1 MVFGYLPICR
11 TAAEP
16 CGWHQWWCRCC
27 WPRASW
33 PGGNISEAL
42 WKYVAIR
49 VLIND
54 STATDVINYP
64 LKDRPGHQTIFIS
77 VLMEAKQ
84 RQEEKLTYAQF
95 PISFAN
101 IFSGMVLGSSFSF
114 PSVIRLS
121 VEEKQ
126 RKEASDK
133 IKRSFEYKILYN
145 SICCK
150 NITVLIIVDQ
160 ILSFLSGHLI
170 PINLHCDFPNS
181 LWAGFYFN
189 HLWSSR
195 I

>member
-1 MVFGYLPICR
+1 MQMFNRPNCTVEASFHITGSSETVSTITSKCSHWVLSWASAVVFGYLPICR

-42 WKYVAIR
+42 WKYVAVR

-54 STATDVINYP
+54 STAADVINYR
-64 LKDRPGHQTIFIS
+64 LKGRPDHQTIFIS

-84 RQEEKLTYAQF
+84 GEEEMLTYAQF

-121 VEEKQ
+121 VQ
-126 RKEASDK
+126 RKNK
-133 IKRSFEYKILYN
+133 WRRSA
-145 SICCK
+145 
-150 NITVLIIVDQ
+150 
-160 ILSFLSGHLI
+160 LSLKD
-170 PINLHCDFPNS
+170 NLDIS
-181 LWAGFYFN
+181 
-189 HLWSSR
+189 
-195 I
+195 